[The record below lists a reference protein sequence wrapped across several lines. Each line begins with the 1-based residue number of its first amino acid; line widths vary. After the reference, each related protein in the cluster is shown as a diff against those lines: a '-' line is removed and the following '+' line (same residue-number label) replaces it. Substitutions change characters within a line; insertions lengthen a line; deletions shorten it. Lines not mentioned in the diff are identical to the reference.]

1 MQGHIQRCAAQ
12 SLRGLWLSS
21 SSVVYL
27 VGHRALPLVS
37 LMMLE
42 RGECCLRDVSGLTV
56 WQHLGHRRA
65 PWAVLEAG
73 RNPRNPWSF
82 LFLYFFLSA
91 LHSFSCHVLFNW
103 LANLP
108 CRWSSLKWLC
118 IRLRKGYL
126 FTSFQRNRV
135 CPGINCHLATA

>member
-1 MQGHIQRCAAQ
+1 MQRCATQ
-12 SLRGLWLSS
+12 SRGLWLSS

-65 PWAVLEAG
+65 L
-73 RNPRNPWSF
+73 
-82 LFLYFFLSA
+82 
-91 LHSFSCHVLFNW
+91 
-103 LANLP
+103 
-108 CRWSSLKWLC
+108 
-118 IRLRKGYL
+118 
-126 FTSFQRNRV
+126 
-135 CPGINCHLATA
+135 